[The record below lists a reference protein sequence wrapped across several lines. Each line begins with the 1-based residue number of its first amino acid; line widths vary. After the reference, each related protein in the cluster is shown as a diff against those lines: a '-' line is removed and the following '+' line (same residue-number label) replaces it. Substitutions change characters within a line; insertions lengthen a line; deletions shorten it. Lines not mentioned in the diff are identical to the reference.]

1 MMFSNQVIIVSIIA
15 LFMMS
20 TSSGFCPRSSS
31 SSSSSSSTASASAS
45 STTTQLHYI
54 SPQDIASTASTASKH
69 LINVVVT
76 TRIPTDVE
84 VQILSDSSHAFMDFP
99 SLFTGSSNNNK
110 NSTGSSKKKTSTL
123 LASPLRMKYAQFVG
137 RLLWLSCGLVPNH
150 GFHIEEIMIQLVL
163 LGVNMRPIL
172 RSMILLK
179 CINSG
184 DKSNCAE
191 ECELELEEFLGINT
205 TDSDSEDV
213 LEYNNFLH

>member
-1 MMFSNQVIIVSIIA
+1 MMFSKQVIIVSIIA

-31 SSSSSSSTASASAS
+31 SSSSSTTASAS

-99 SLFTGSSNNNK
+99 SLFTGSSNNK
-110 NSTGSSKKKTSTL
+110 NSTGSSRKKTSTTL

-163 LGVNMRPIL
+163 LGVNMRPII

-205 TDSDSEDV
+205 TDSDSEDI
-213 LEYNNFLH
+213 LEYNNFIH

>member
-1 MMFSNQVIIVSIIA
+1 MMFSNQVIIVFIIA

-20 TSSGFCPRSSS
+20 TSSGFCPRSA
-31 SSSSSSSTASASAS
+31 SSSSSSTASASAR
-45 STTTQLHYI
+45 TTTQLHYI

-99 SLFTGSSNNNK
+99 SLFTGSSNNK
-110 NSTGSSKKKTSTL
+110 NSTGSSSKKKTSTL

-163 LGVNMRPIL
+163 LGVNIRQII

-205 TDSDSEDV
+205 TDSDSEDI

>member
-1 MMFSNQVIIVSIIA
+1 
-15 LFMMS
+15 
-20 TSSGFCPRSSS
+20 
-31 SSSSSSSTASASAS
+31 
-45 STTTQLHYI
+45 
-54 SPQDIASTASTASKH
+54 
-69 LINVVVT
+69 
-76 TRIPTDVE
+76 
-84 VQILSDSSHAFMDFP
+84 MDFP

-110 NSTGSSKKKTSTL
+110 NSTGSSKKKTSTTL

-163 LGVNMRPIL
+163 LGVNMRPII

-205 TDSDSEDV
+205 TDSDSEDI

>member
-1 MMFSNQVIIVSIIA
+1 MMFSNQVIIVFIIV

-31 SSSSSSSTASASAS
+31 SSSSSTASASA

-110 NSTGSSKKKTSTL
+110 NSTGSSKKKTSTTL

-163 LGVNMRPIL
+163 LGVNIRPII

-205 TDSDSEDV
+205 TDSDSEDI

>member
-20 TSSGFCPRSSS
+20 SSSGLCPR

-45 STTTQLHYI
+45 TTTTQLHYI

-163 LGVNMRPIL
+163 LGVNMRPII

>member
-20 TSSGFCPRSSS
+20 TSSGFCPRSS

-110 NSTGSSKKKTSTL
+110 NSTGSSKKKTSTTL

-163 LGVNMRPIL
+163 LGVNMRPII

-205 TDSDSEDV
+205 TDSDSEDI

>member
-1 MMFSNQVIIVSIIA
+1 MMFSNQVIIVFIIA

-31 SSSSSSSTASASAS
+31 SSSSSSTASASA

-110 NSTGSSKKKTSTL
+110 NSTGSSKKKTSTTL

-163 LGVNMRPIL
+163 LGVNMRPII

-205 TDSDSEDV
+205 TDSDSEDI

>member
-31 SSSSSSSTASASAS
+31 SSSSSSSTASAS

-110 NSTGSSKKKTSTL
+110 NSTGSSKKKTSTTL

-163 LGVNMRPIL
+163 LGVNMRPII

-205 TDSDSEDV
+205 TDSDSEDI